1 VIDANNGHDFEIII
15 SVCQLS
21 GDMRQAIN
29 NLQSTYNGFGHIN
42 SENVFK
48 VCDEPHP
55 VLIKTMLENCGDQ
68 KLDEAMKILSHLWK
82 LGYSADD
89 IINVIFRVTK
99 TAQMPEFLKL
109 EYIKL
114 IGLTHA
120 RISEGLNSLLQLNA
134 LLARMTKLSVK

>member
-1 VIDANNGHDFEIII
+1 
-15 SVCQLS
+15 
-21 GDMRQAIN
+21 MRQAIN

-55 VLIKTMLENCGDQ
+55 VLIKTMLQNCGDQ
-68 KLDEAMKILSHLWK
+68 KLDEAMKILAHLWK

-120 RISEGLNSLLQLNA
+120 KISEGLNSLLQLNA
-134 LLARMTKLSVK
+134 LLARMTKLSI

>member
-1 VIDANNGHDFEIII
+1 
-15 SVCQLS
+15 
-21 GDMRQAIN
+21 MRQAIN
-29 NLQSTYNGFGHIN
+29 NLQSTHNGFGHIN

-55 VLIKTMLENCGDQ
+55 ILIKQILENCGDQ
-68 KLDEAMKILSHLWK
+68 KLEESMKILAHLWK

-99 TAQMPEFLKL
+99 AAQLPEFLKL
-109 EYIKL
+109 EYVKL

-120 RISEGLNSLLQLNA
+120 NISQGLNSLLQLNA
-134 LLARMTKLSVK
+134 LLAKMTKLNIDM